1 MNNYKLNLTRTEFSR
16 LMRGYSNQSNKTV
29 DRQLWKRLKGVA
41 IEPNIL
47 GYEVT
52 YDRATQIACIAVH
65 SRKTCGDLRFT
76 TKLYPTLKEFIN
88 YIFFE
93 NHMGRPIDVSV
104 QGTSSTAYPA
114 KDYSLKTDYMS
125 SSTHNTSLSNVSN
138 AISGMSDAAKTALD
152 SIQTLTIDAKDF
164 YDSVKGSKIS
174 DLAGISVQPWSYDL
188 DTSVGTHNWGTVAI
202 SSDVDSLRTEL
213 NGIKKQIDKLNEENK
228 KEKKS
233 MFNFDFGKVTS
244 DAVRVSMYGIAV
256 KNVDGR
262 YVSYDKTSHSVMDVE
277 ILNMPAGDF
286 LYKMPVAIKDVKAGD
301 VVIHNRVPMFVVE
314 THESTMKVIDIREG
328 TEKEIYLTKNMFNFN
343 FATKVVSVMDMM
355 GAEMKPSADQ
365 PFGNPIMMMMLM
377 GSEKMDDMLP
387 LMLMNGNTAMN
398 PMMLYLLMSNKDSKI
413 DPMLMFAMMNMGT
426 SK

>member
-29 DRQLWKRLKGVA
+29 DRQLWKRLKGAA
-41 IEPNIL
+41 IEPNTL

-52 YDRATQIACIAVH
+52 YDRETKVACIAIH
-65 SRKTCGDLRFT
+65 SRRTCGDLRFT

-104 QGTSSTAYPA
+104 QGTSSAAYQA
-114 KDYSLKTDYMS
+114 KDYSLKTDFMS
-125 SSTHNTSLSNVSN
+125 SSTHNTPLTNVAKAISNV
-138 AISGMSDAAKTALD
+138 ADTAKTAGDTL
-152 SIQTLTIDAKDF
+152 QTLTIDAKDF
-164 YDSVKGSKIS
+164 YDSVKASKIT
-174 DLAGISVQPWSYDL
+174 DLAGISVQPWGYDL
-188 DTSVGTHNWGTVAI
+188 DTSVGAHNWGTVAI

-213 NGIKKQIDKLNEENK
+213 DGIRKQINKLTEENK

-328 TEKEIYLTKNMFNFN
+328 TEKEIYLTKSPFGFN
-343 FATKVVSVMDMM
+343 FATKVVSLMDMT
-355 GAEMKPSADQ
+355 GTKADESN
-365 PFGNPIMMMMLM
+365 PFGAMLPFMLM
-377 GSEKMDDMLP
+377 GDNKDFDPMM
-387 LMLMNGNTAMN
+387 LMLMNGGKFDMSN
-398 PMMLYLLMSNKDSKI
+398 PMMMYFLMKDTNHKDLLPLLMMAK
-413 DPMLMFAMMNMGT
+413 A
-426 SK
+426 